1 MLKKVMLTIGLII
14 LMLTQV
20 NAQSISL
27 GPQIGYQKARDADE
41 GKFMGGVAM
50 RLKLTPS
57 LGVEASINYRAE
69 KYSNGALTVK
79 SWPVMITG
87 LFYPLPMVY
96 GAIGTGWYNTTFDYD
111 QSRFPF
117 QFVADETKQKIGWHF
132 GGGVELPIGTNSK
145 LTADIRYVFIDYDF
159 KSIPGIDDKNSDF
172 YVFSVGFLF
181 GL

>member
-1 MLKKVMLTIGLII
+1 MFKNVILTIGLSI

-20 NAQSISL
+20 NAQSINL
-27 GPQIGYQKARDADE
+27 GPQIGYQKAQDADE

-57 LGVEASINYRAE
+57 LGVEASINYRSE
-69 KYSNGALTVK
+69 DYLNGALTVK

-87 LFYPLPMVY
+87 LFYPIPIVY

-111 QSRFPF
+111 QNMFPF
-117 QFVADETKQKIGWHF
+117 ISDETMQKIGWHF
-132 GGGVELPIGTNSK
+132 GGGVELPVGKNSK
-145 LTADIRYVFIDYDF
+145 FTGDIKYVFIDYDF
-159 KSIPGIDDKNSDF
+159 NSIPGIGDKNSDF
-172 YVFSVGFLF
+172 YVVSFGFLF